1 MNDLLSIG
9 ALLRQC
15 IENSS
20 ASTNEDLATLV
31 RPPVARLYESAA
43 RLFSNGFVHVLVAG
57 LNGVCN
63 SERAEPALW
72 PRPAVSSSYTPLRSR
87 RSKKAKFQ
95 KTFSESSSIVT
106 GP

>member
-31 RPPVARLYESAA
+31 RPLVARLYESAA
-43 RLFSNGFVHVLVAG
+43 RLFSNGFVHVLVGRVERG
-57 LNGVCN
+57 LQFG
-63 SERAEPALW
+63 
-72 PRPAVSSSYTPLRSR
+72 
-87 RSKKAKFQ
+87 
-95 KTFSESSSIVT
+95 ES
-106 GP
+106 